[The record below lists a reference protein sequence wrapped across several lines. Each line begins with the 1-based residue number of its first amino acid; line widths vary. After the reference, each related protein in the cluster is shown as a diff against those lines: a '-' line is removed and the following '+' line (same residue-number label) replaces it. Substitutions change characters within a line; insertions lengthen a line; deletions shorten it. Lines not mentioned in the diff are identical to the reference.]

1 MTTYIGRFAPSPTGR
16 LHQGS
21 LAALLASWL
30 DARAHAGKWILRI
43 EDIDPPRDVPGA
55 GEAILEV
62 VSALGLSSDEPVVWQ
77 HDRYDAY
84 EEAFEK
90 LLAMNLIYPCT
101 CSRKEAA
108 SRAQA
113 AGLPTGVYPGTC
125 RSGAAGGRPPAWRF
139 NTSGSGVV
147 SFRDRL
153 AGSFSQDV
161 EKEVGDFVVK
171 RADGLWAYQLAVV
184 VDDIASAVTH
194 VVRGAD
200 LIDNTPRQ
208 MLLYGA
214 LGAPVP
220 QYMHIPLVLNS
231 DGEKLSKQTLAP
243 ALELDRLP
251 EHLEAAFV
259 HLGFPKIGADSMS
272 AFYKTAVELWKERF
286 HA

>member
-30 DARAHAGKWILRI
+30 DARACSGKWIVRI
-43 EDIDPPRDVPGA
+43 EDIDPPRDLPGA

-84 EEAFEK
+84 EEAFER
-90 LLAMNLIYPCT
+90 LRAMNLIYPCT

-108 SRAQA
+108 ARSRA
-113 AGLPTGVYPGTC
+113 AGLPAGVYPGTC
-125 RSGAAGGRPPAWRF
+125 RNGAAGSRPAAWRF
-139 NTSGSGVV
+139 NTSGSGII

-153 AGSFSQDV
+153 AGSFSQNV
-161 EKEVGDFVVK
+161 EKEVGDFIVK

-184 VDDIASAVTH
+184 VDDIASGVTH

-200 LIDNTPRQ
+200 LVDNTPRQ
-208 MLLYGA
+208 MLLYRA
-214 LGAPVP
+214 LGAPMP

-243 ALELDRLP
+243 ALDLDNLP
-251 EHLEAAFV
+251 AHLEQAFM
-259 HLGFPKIGADSMS
+259 HLGFPRIGADSMS
-272 AFYKTAVELWKERF
+272 SFYKTAVELWKERF